1 MVHICPVCGHAC
13 RTPKGLGLHIRS
25 RFRCVAALGL
35 EAKRAPKWKAASARP
50 RRLHLNTQQALTKS
64 VTPLWEDTDDD
75 PDNADNDA
83 QSFSADD
90 FANGNEVVIEHFSNE
105 KRTQVRI
112 DATVAKQLLTD
123 LLLDPLSY
131 ADFDHIP
138 PITQAQLDFLIA
150 RIDGAEVPAPPFD
163 EAVVVEEHDVYIEPT
178 LDDDDDITDKPFVD
192 KGYGNYSAVERLS
205 IRLLRI
211 LRDIGAPFETYGTIM
226 EMVSDAV
233 RDKVFITTTYR
244 SRDNAMKHFAER
256 YELSKLYPTF
266 KTQPSPDGRV
276 YPVVVH
282 DAKAMIESLLY
293 SPLMDDMDNLLFPNP
308 ENPLEGPPLM
318 SDTLA
323 DVDTGKAYRRAH
335 SLLCTEPHH
344 LLCGII
350 LYIDKIATD
359 RHGHLSLEP
368 VYFTLTMF
376 NRKTRNQP
384 QAWRPL
390 GYIPNLGLQS
400 KAESAHALKKEEKI
414 KLYHDVLRK
423 ILAPLGKLQDD
434 GGLPF
439 CLHYNGMSHHVLL
452 KLPILYIVG
461 DTEGHDRLCGRYNS
475 RAQGVARL
483 CRHCTTPTLQ
493 TSNLD
498 YTWDLIVPQDITSLV
513 EANDYAGLQKISQ
526 HYVRNAFYEGI
537 CLGGHPNGVH
547 GITPGEPLH
556 VIDLGNYKDAN
567 QGFIENLGHNP
578 QTKSYPK
585 ILMGVDNWAR
595 RIGLALTHQ
604 SDRKLPRTY
613 FPNGITGGTK
623 LAGHEMA
630 GVLLV
635 MLIMCNMELSK
646 SHLLTARTFTQDHL
660 RGWIHL
666 LELLLTYRW
675 WLKLDKISL
684 EECRQSLRATKHL
697 LRKYKQVVKR
707 KHGMKLNKIKYHI
720 SLHTPSNQEEFGVTA
735 NVDSGPMESNHKTNA
750 KRPCNRTQRR
760 ALSFEQ
766 QTSYRYVED
775 VIVDFAHDRMRQEY
789 PVTPVKTITLPHDPQ
804 DMEHLLVA
812 AKYTVTITR
821 HRLNQEVPT
830 ATFVWD
836 ARHVVETGY
845 HPRHFEWLC
854 SLILPKIGQ
863 CLKFRGCTEHKRKS
877 HTTGVDNYLFRAH
890 PSYRGGCKWHDWA
903 LFNWSVSDHGTMLIP
918 AQIITFLL
926 VEEDMYRLLADNP
939 AFVGSGPG
947 LYALCESLEEPL
959 PEPKVGSRIVV
970 RGTKQLNKRQENQR
984 RREGRDDANPNLN
997 LISVDSIYEPISALA
1012 DIGAPKGTFLFVRP
1026 ADDWGY
1032 LFTEIIAE
1040 LSSGGVA
1047 DMEPDS
1053 SSNEEQDEEEQEED
1067 SISSN
1072 HSAVD
1077 ESESSS
1083 AESEN

>member
-1 MVHICPVCGHAC
+1 MHLS
-13 RTPKGLGLHIRS
+13 TTKGS
-25 RFRCVAALGL
+25 
-35 EAKRAPKWKAASARP
+35 K
-50 RRLHLNTQQALTKS
+50 
-64 VTPLWEDTDDD
+64 VT
-75 PDNADNDA
+75 
-83 QSFSADD
+83 
-90 FANGNEVVIEHFSNE
+90 
-105 KRTQVRI
+105 I
-112 DATVAKQLLTD
+112 DATVAKQLLKE
-123 LLLDPLSY
+123 LLVDPLTY
-131 ADFDHIP
+131 ADYDHIP
-138 PITQAQLDFLIA
+138 PLTQGQLDFLVS
-150 RIDGAEVPAPPFD
+150 RLDSVVEPPPLD
-163 EAVVVEEHDVYIEPT
+163 EATDTGPEVGDIQNMVPNINNDH
-178 LDDDDDITDKPFVD
+178 DDDKTFFD
-192 KGYGNYSAVERLS
+192 KGHENYSAVERLS

-211 LRDIGAPFETYGTIM
+211 LRDIGAPFDTYGTIM

-244 SRDNAMKHFAER
+244 SRDNAIKHFANR
-256 YELSKLYPTF
+256 YELSSMYPTF

-293 SPLMDDMDNLLFPNP
+293 SPLMDNHDNLLFPNP
-308 ENPLEGPPLM
+308 DNPLEGPPPL
-318 SDTLA
+318 SDMLA

-335 SLLCTEPHH
+335 SLLCTEPNH

-400 KAESAHALKKEEKI
+400 KAESTHGLKKEAKI

-423 ILAPLGKLQDD
+423 ILAPLGKLQTD

-439 CLHYNGMSHHVLL
+439 CLHYRGRAFNVIL
-452 KLPILYIVG
+452 KLPILFIVG

-475 RAQGVARL
+475 RAHGVARL

-498 YTWDLIVPQDITSLV
+498 YAWDLISPHDITSLV
-513 EANDYAGLQKISQ
+513 DADDHDGLKSISQ
-526 HYVRNAFYEGI
+526 HYVRNAFYDGI
-537 CLGGHPNGVH
+537 CLGGHPHGIH

-556 VIDLGNYKDAN
+556 VVDLGNFKGAT
-567 QGFIENLGHNP
+567 QGFMENLGYNP
-578 QTKSYPK
+578 TTKSYPK
-585 ILMGVDNWAR
+585 ILVGVDNWAR

-613 FPNGITGGTK
+613 FPNGISGGTK
-623 LAGHEMA
+623 LAGHEMS

-646 SHLLTARTFTQDHL
+646 AHLLTARKFREDHL

-675 WLKLDKISL
+675 WLKLEKVSL
-684 EECRQSLRATKHL
+684 EECRNSLRATKHML
-697 LRKYKQVVKR
+697 QKYKQVVKR
-707 KHGMKLNKIKYHI
+707 KHGMKENKIKYHI
-720 SLHTPSNQEEFGVTA
+720 SLHTPANQEEFGVTA

-760 ALSFEQ
+760 AITFEQ

-775 VIVDFAHDRMRQEY
+775 VIVDFAHDRMRQIY
-789 PVTPVKTITLPHDPQ
+789 PATDLKILVPPNVPQ
-804 DMEHLLVA
+804 NMEHLLLA
-812 AKYTVTITR
+812 AKYTVEITR
-821 HRLNQEVPT
+821 TRLNQELPI
-830 ATFVWD
+830 ASFVWD
-836 ARHVVETGY
+836 ERHVVETSY

-854 SLILPKIGQ
+854 STLLPTVGQ
-863 CLKFRGCTEHKRKS
+863 TLKFRGCTEHKRTCES
-877 HTTGVDNYLFRAH
+877 GETFLFRAH
-890 PSYRGGCKWHDWA
+890 PSYRGGAKWHDWA
-903 LFNWSVSDHGTMLIP
+903 LFNWSGSDDETMLIP
-918 AQIITFLL
+918 AHIITFLL
-926 VEEDMYRLLADNP
+926 VEEDLFQQLRNNP

-959 PEPKVGSRIVV
+959 ADPKVGNRIVV
-970 RGTKQLNKRQENQR
+970 RGTKTLNKRQENER
-984 RREGRDDANPNLN
+984 RRDGRDNANPNLN

-1012 DIGAPKGTFLFVRP
+1012 DIGAPVGTFLFVRP
-1026 ADDWGY
+1026 VDDWGY
-1032 LFTEIIAE
+1032 LFSEIIDE
-1040 LSSGGVA
+1040 LTVGTLEVETDLS
-1047 DMEPDS
+1047 
-1053 SSNEEQDEEEQEED
+1053 DEEEELEGSNTDQDEAESDTDSNLED
-1067 SISSN
+1067 SDSSDGT
-1072 HSAVD
+1072 AD
-1077 ESESSS
+1077 
-1083 AESEN
+1083 

>member
-1 MVHICPVCGHAC
+1 M
-13 RTPKGLGLHIRS
+13 
-25 RFRCVAALGL
+25 
-35 EAKRAPKWKAASARP
+35 P
-50 RRLHLNTQQALTKS
+50 RNLHLDTQKALKKS
-64 VTPLWEDTDDD
+64 VEPLWQDTDDE
-75 PDNADNDA
+75 PDNANDDT
-83 QSFSADD
+83 QTFTDGD
-90 FANGNEVVIEHFSNE
+90 VGKGNKVIIEHFSND
-105 KRTQVRI
+105 KRTQVAI

-131 ADFDHIP
+131 TDFDHIP
-138 PITQAQLDFLIA
+138 PITQAQLNFLVA
-150 RIDGAEVPAPPFD
+150 RIDGVVESAPLLDFTVDDPP
-163 EAVVVEEHDVYIEPT
+163 EAVEQHVYMEPP
-178 LDDDDDITDKPFVD
+178 LDDDDDIADKPFMD

-244 SRDNAMKHFAER
+244 SRDNAMKHFADR
-256 YELSKLYPTF
+256 FELSTMYPSF

-293 SPLMDDMDNLLFPNP
+293 SPLMDDMSNLLFPNP
-308 ENPLEGPPLM
+308 ENPLEGPPPM
-318 SDTLA
+318 SDILA
-323 DVDTGKAYRRAH
+323 DVDTGRAYRRAH
-335 SLLCTEPHH
+335 TLLCTEPHH

-376 NRKTRNQP
+376 NRKTRNKP

-400 KAESAHALKKEEKI
+400 KAESAHAMKKEDKI
-414 KLYHDVLRK
+414 QLYHDVLRK
-423 ILAPLGKLQDD
+423 ILAPLGKLQDE

-439 CLHYNGMSHHVLL
+439 CLHYNGVSHHVLL

-475 RAQGVARL
+475 RAHGVARL
-483 CRHCTTPTLQ
+483 CRHCTTPTLE

-498 YTWDLIVPQDITSLV
+498 YAWDLIVPQDITSLV
-513 EANDYAGLQKISQ
+513 DAQDYAGLKKISQ
-526 HYVRNAFYEGI
+526 HYVRNAFYDGI

-547 GITPGEPLH
+547 SITPGEPLH
-556 VIDLGNYKDAN
+556 VLDLGEFKGAN
-567 QGFIENLGHNP
+567 FGFIVNLGHNP
-578 QTKSYPK
+578 QSKSYPK

-595 RIGLALTHQ
+595 RIGLALSHQ

-623 LAGHEMA
+623 LAGHEMS

-646 SHLLTARTFTQDHL
+646 AHLLTAKTFTQDHL

-675 WLKLDKISL
+675 WLKHDRISL

-707 KHGMKLNKIKYHI
+707 KHGMKLNHIKYHI
-720 SLHTPSNQEEFGVTA
+720 NLHTPANQEEFGVTA

-760 ALSFEQ
+760 AVSFEH

-789 PVTPVKTITLPHDPQ
+789 PDTALKPTGISQTSH

-812 AKYTVTITR
+812 AKYTVKITR
-821 HRLNQEVPT
+821 RRLNQEVPT

-836 ARHVVETGY
+836 ARHVVESGY

-854 SLILPKIGQ
+854 SLLSPQVGQ
-863 CLKFRGCTEHKRKS
+863 SLTFRGCTEHKRNS

-890 PSYRGGCKWHDWA
+890 PSYRGGAKWHDWA

-926 VEEDMYRLLADNP
+926 VEEDMYQLLTDNP

-959 PEPKVGSRIVV
+959 SDPKVGSRIIV
-970 RGTKQLNKRQENQR
+970 RGTKKLNQRQENQR

-1012 DIGAPKGTFLFVRP
+1012 DIGGAEGSFLFVRP
-1026 ADDWGY
+1026 VDDWGY
-1032 LFTEIIAE
+1032 LFSDIIAE
-1040 LSSGGVA
+1040 LSVGSSDVEQDSSSA
-1047 DMEPDS
+1047 EEENNEDLEDDDS
-1053 SSNEEQDEEEQEED
+1053 SSNDSNALEVEESD
-1067 SISSN
+1067 STGDQS
-1072 HSAVD
+1072 D
-1077 ESESSS
+1077 
-1083 AESEN
+1083 